1 MKRNLLFNT
10 AGSLTYQ
17 GCLWLTTVLVVV
29 LSSGYNDSGLL
40 AFAMT
45 VGNMFNPIATYSMRP
60 YQVSDA
66 SGEHTQGSYVGF
78 RLTTLLLGI
87 AFIVPYTFVTTSDPA
102 TIGVVFVYLIFKVD
116 EAFCDVLYGVDQCA
130 ERMDYIGIS
139 QFVRGI
145 VLVASFSAGL
155 VLLNS
160 LSLAII
166 AMSVCC
172 MAVTFAYDIP
182 HASRISSLR
191 PHISRSEAWGLLKG
205 CLPLV
210 ISTLFM
216 SAIVSVARQWFSNS
230 YGTGALGLYAAVATP
245 AVLVQAA
252 ARYLYA
258 PALVP
263 LSERW
268 REGTD
273 AFKIL
278 LRTAKTMFLACV
290 VMVIALSLVGS
301 PLLTLV
307 YGESIAGC
315 TYLFPYV
322 LISTALV
329 ALLWFVT
336 DVLVVCR
343 DLRGM
348 LTSTTISIVV
358 VIMTM
363 VPLESVFYMNGINY
377 TVIAGVTA
385 GLVAALLFLR
395 HDVRKAQGVP
405 CADST
410 PDMTSSL
417 TGADDQTHQER
428 S

>member
-1 MKRNLLFNT
+1 MLFNT
-10 AGSLTYQ
+10 IGSLTYQ

-45 VGNMFNPIATYSMRP
+45 VGNLFNPIATYNMRP
-60 YQVSDA
+60 YQVSDID
-66 SGEHTQGSYVGF
+66 GEHSQGTYVAF
-78 RLTTLLLGI
+78 RILTLLLGI
-87 AFIVPYTFVTTSDPA
+87 IFIVPYTFMTTSDST
-102 TIGVVFVYLIFKVD
+102 TIGIVFVYLIFKTD
-116 EAFCDVLYGVDQCA
+116 EAFCDVLYGTDQGA
-130 ERMDYIGIS
+130 QRMDYIGVS
-139 QFVRGI
+139 QFIRGV
-145 VLVASFSAGL
+145 VLIASFSAGL
-155 VLLNS
+155 VLLGN

-172 MAVTFAYDIP
+172 MAVTFVYDVP

-191 PHISRSEAWGLLKG
+191 PHMSRSEAWGLLKG

-230 YGTGALGLYAAVATP
+230 YGTEALGLYAAVATP

-268 REGTD
+268 KEGAS
-273 AFKIL
+273 AFKRTL
-278 LRTAKTMFLACV
+278 LRTARTMFLACM
-290 VMVIALSLVGS
+290 VMVVVLSLIGS

-322 LISTALV
+322 LMSTALV

-336 DVLVVCR
+336 DVLVLCR

-385 GLVAALLFLR
+385 GLVTALLFLR
-395 HDVRKAQGVP
+395 HDVRKAQRMSH
-405 CADST
+405 ADIA
-410 PDMTSSL
+410 PDMTPSL
-417 TGADDQTHQER
+417 TDIEDQTHQER